1 MYTPSN
7 KILID
12 EQFLPK
18 AIEIVLSAQKSI
30 DISTFKAEVNGK
42 PRGRKLLTFFYALLK
57 QAKAGVEIRFLLNKT
72 VPKGH
77 IPASNNYTIAWLR
90 NSKIKIR
97 CLRDDRICH
106 AKIII
111 VDREKAIFGSHNLSV
126 KSCCNNFEVSYYE
139 TNQLKVTELLNAF
152 DTVWENSQAV

>member
-1 MYTPSN
+1 MQTSQ
-7 KILID
+7 ILID

-18 AIEIVLSAQKSI
+18 AINIVLNAQKSI
-30 DISTFKAEVNGK
+30 DISTFKAEINSK

-77 IPASNNYTIAWLR
+77 IPISNNYAIAWMK

-97 CLRDDRICH
+97 CLQNDRICH
-106 AKIII
+106 AKMII
-111 VDREKAIFGSHNLSV
+111 VDNEKAIFGSHNLSV
-126 KSCCNNFEVSYYE
+126 RSCHNNFEVSCCTTDYFSI
-139 TNQLKVTELLNAF
+139 AF
-152 DTVWENSQAV
+152 LTKAFEAVWENSQTA